1 MVSNGRKGKRTDN
14 QEKGKK
20 EEGMEERYREVDKL
34 WIRGQRQT
42 DKENGEGQRETGKR
56 VIIKG

>member
-1 MVSNGRKGKRTDN
+1 MVSNGRKGKRTEN
-14 QEKGKK
+14 QEKGKE

-42 DKENGEGQRETGKR
+42 DKDNGEGQRETGKR